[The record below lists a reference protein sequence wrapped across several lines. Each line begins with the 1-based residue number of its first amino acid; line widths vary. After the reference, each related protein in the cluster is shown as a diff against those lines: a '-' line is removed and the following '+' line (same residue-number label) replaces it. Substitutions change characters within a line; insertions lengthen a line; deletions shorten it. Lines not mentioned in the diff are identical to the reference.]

1 MSPAWLTHRQFLEVT
16 AVQGVVQVLGDVFPG
31 GKPVVSLLLP
41 GVVMVSPRGGGE
53 RPPDL
58 SKRNVNKNSHDAK
71 NIHFYCFLGGRR
83 VSPRSV
89 AATGLGRG
97 QEKNNFPRTFLIQ
110 ITN

>member
-58 SKRNVNKNSHDAK
+58 AREMSIKIVMTRKIFIFIA
-71 NIHFYCFLGGRR
+71 F
-83 VSPRSV
+83 
-89 AATGLGRG
+89 
-97 QEKNNFPRTFLIQ
+97 
-110 ITN
+110 